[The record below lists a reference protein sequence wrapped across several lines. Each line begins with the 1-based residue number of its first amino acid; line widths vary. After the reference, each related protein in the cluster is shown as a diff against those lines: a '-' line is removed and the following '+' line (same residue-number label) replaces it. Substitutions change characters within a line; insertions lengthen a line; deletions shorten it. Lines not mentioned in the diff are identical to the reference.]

1 MTKDLAG
8 CKLDGS
14 AIVFEDS
21 DLEEVSE
28 EGLVV
33 GGPEPEKVCNM
44 AGDEVVN
51 FEDENGVDDARAM
64 QDACRNLQNFE
75 FEENDLLFYFQQIEA
90 KMSAVGVKKNF
101 TKFQVL
107 STMIRSSH
115 C

>member
-33 GGPEPEKVCNM
+33 GGPEPP
-44 AGDEVVN
+44 
-51 FEDENGVDDARAM
+51 
-64 QDACRNLQNFE
+64 
-75 FEENDLLFYFQQIEA
+75 ENDV
-90 KMSAVGVKKNF
+90 MPDTPVKYDIATGDNDAD
-101 TKFQVL
+101 V
-107 STMIRSSH
+107 
-115 C
+115 